1 MTFAWSKNKKG
12 AALVYA
18 IMVLLLLATVIVALT
33 ALSNASY
40 TDAVLAV
47 SDDQSYYYAKSI
59 GLAVKEQFKDGYNI
73 ARILASLD
81 EQEADSSIK
90 DPKVTGTF
98 NIANDTGALVNGT
111 IQIRY
116 ALDSDGNPNKHMIE
130 VRSACVVNNSAAA
143 VTSIFSCEDDS
154 ADEINHLQDALTDY
168 DVILTDTNNL
178 NFNFAQAS
186 EGGSGSSNLSIYVYA
201 GEDDNVINPI
211 FNLYLNVAGKLTT
224 TGKTAIY
231 SQSGAHRIT
240 GNMTSYGD
248 LTLVN
253 TSVDGG
259 NGIHVDGDLAMSGWS
274 FVKNN
279 IYARGSVTIN
289 SPGIDLHSSYI
300 EPTLNGAGGVLEVNT
315 SGEHSAKNIYAQS
328 DVKIFERAFVAGSI
342 YTHGNVTIVGK
353 GANPCGLYNAGDHI
367 SNTYVSGSIYSEGNV
382 KISKGAVVKGG
393 VYANG
398 DVEIQ
403 EGAIVCGNVQSLTG
417 NVKVKGAGVGG
428 QVNCPKGTLFLDNTG
443 YQNACAYIIEIFP
456 DYYVFGGIGIFQYDS
471 IYKHT
476 CDKLSTADCEQMSI
490 IRGNIYVENATY
502 SSNNGTPFLSVWA
515 FNSVYLKNSTARF
528 SLENGSRAYSGRN
541 APGNA
546 YTYIT
551 ELNQKRDFYDTE
563 ANPYI
568 NMHGA
573 HIITANIGS
582 SKTALYD
589 AYMWNGWIRYVN
601 ARCLYLADMMIDD
614 YAYIFALQFA
624 RVWGTATDFTAYPSY
639 TCGPDG
645 GYTHARSGSVGYTVI
660 PTTAGIEVACR
671 MLSYDG
677 VFGEDLRCGFEQLQN
692 SDVRGAINVGSEASD
707 PEDSYVV
714 LGVSGT
720 SETTRFYGTMHAY
733 VGNFKIASPTRL
745 SNVKSGTAT
754 QAATIYAEVTGGG
767 NLYYD
772 NDSVRPAAAKNSFYV
787 EATNSAGEYRWGSHI
802 QVKGNAYVAGWV
814 YDFDHFVKDDG
825 TGSFFNT
832 STARFKGAFRTTG
845 TQVNLQGT
853 ECFTGE
859 VQATNATSVATLK
872 GNLTVSALRLN
883 GSLKFDNAS
892 YVLRVHGDMYVR
904 NVSSQIISP
913 VYVDGNLT
921 IQTTNQTVLKP
932 QKAFEV
938 GGDLYLGKNSI
949 EFSSASQKITGKV
962 ETLNGDITVGG
973 GAQIGGAK
981 TASGKALTINGG
993 TMTGSFVAG
1002 NFTMNGGTVAHAT
1015 DRIYG
1020 KVTGKYVHTGGTINR
1035 AGIIVNYSSSTEAA
1049 VNISGTAQG
1058 DSVFINADNGFATV
1072 SGGSSVSYRTGIL
1085 RTYYSSTIAGGFE
1098 MGINVTHGNLQIG
1111 SISTTADSYKVGTVL
1126 QELFDTEDD
1135 SYRGIYASGTL
1146 DWGYGARA
1154 PYDSPQRYVRLTRVT
1169 AGGNITFGR
1178 NDYYVPGR
1186 FDMIASQ
1193 NGNINAYVQMV
1204 DGMYAKST
1212 SWVHVSKFLGSGGDE
1227 ESGIKVVSG
1236 DAYIYGKT
1244 GIQGSNGEYLRGH
1257 NEVSGNFK
1265 IMTRIN
1271 TEDVRIKCK
1280 DIEGL
1285 DKIYDVSGCKPV
1297 SLYLTAP
1304 TFDSDGYYNLQY
1316 SIGGAFSVEGNLK
1329 YNDPVTIKGEIY
1341 VNGLLKRNGSFE
1353 NLECNAGLYC
1363 KNEDVNI
1370 TSSFRGNVHL
1380 PNATTLTLSTDLGG
1394 TAQFGLN
1401 APKVTDFNLN
1411 LDMEGSLNLGS
1422 CNNLTVAS
1430 GRTVTGSII
1439 IKNTGKVINNGTI
1452 GESVQCGVYE
1462 GTGTVGGNLVA
1473 LNSGNTS
1480 KITGAGK
1487 VTGNIWTNGSLE
1499 MDSTATSGKSG
1510 SYIYAAK
1517 NITIK
1522 NASFNTSM
1530 DYILSTGGDIFLK
1543 DCGTLP
1549 KIWNMKGGIKFE
1561 NSSSRRA
1568 TIASVLSYGT
1578 YIYLGTSTSTNYQ
1591 TVNGDI
1597 EWYGSYSSGYA
1608 VDMWGGKNV
1617 TIIKGHLKLDGT
1629 GKVHTS
1635 DAKIEGIVY
1644 ARNAGTF
1651 NSSSNGSIFGL
1662 QINSSTETDVTT
1674 VSCDA
1679 PVVDDV
1685 IVYGNSSTTT
1695 VTLASIGGFLHV
1707 HSGKTITVN
1716 GSVGG
1721 AVKVTGV
1728 KDVVMKGA
1736 IGGAVT
1742 VSGGNFTTENNAT
1755 IGSNIRAYNANL
1767 YINANVSGAVT
1778 HTASASGK
1786 TVALGNQKKV
1796 ITVGGTIS
1804 VHGKLVD
1811 NSKQTPSN
1819 SQIYCLGTYYADLKK
1834 SFANCK
1840 MLNFTTEAD
1849 GPCVIVGGYDGDWT
1863 IDTEMNIV
1871 GRFAVYTVWNESTN
1885 TYNKVTFT
1893 KQVKAHALIVNSKP
1907 AEALGY
1913 SDGLLRAAPESK
1925 VIRYSK
1931 NENSSKAQGLDKRAW
1946 MEDLVTCSATWV
1958 DIYYD
1963 ALTNVATSQELV
1975 IFKKP
1980 VYISLNGNY
1989 GFKGTVHASNTKF
2002 AAGSTLYSD
2011 GQVSMKY
2018 CCLYSKG
2025 YASSTKHCTVPASP
2039 NGTYVTFLQQGG
2051 AHFDFDGSMFVHCY
2065 QPDGDNYFSHVT
2077 TNSNIGIYNGK
2088 NYILDDSEFK
2098 GCTVT
2103 DTSGYYGHT
2112 ATVLMFFGAST
2123 FFDGGAHVLS
2133 AADLNKDIP
2142 AARTIVWVNSGTLF
2156 VGTNSYIGNNSR
2168 KEQGPNYANLDTNRY
2183 SFHPGVFVSQ
2193 QTTSG
2198 SVSYKAANGT
2208 TYNCE
2213 YGSIEVVGS
2222 VTLDIM
2228 AYRAINIWKGGAV
2241 TAKEYSSNKDKRY
2254 KAGIYCSTGYVW
2266 LQKSDGTWQNADDS
2280 NPSGGGWFGLFAASS
2295 GGRDYYLK
2303 NDGSQVTDATAYI
2316 PNGQGY
2322 SNQLGRRYTST
2333 ADANAW
2339 CYTPWP
2345 DAPLAFY
2352 GDDANRYPTGGAG
2365 TSQMNNMTNASGV
2378 GVSDTNPT
2386 WTATGRKDAPARPTI
2401 STSGGSTINT
2411 NGDASV
2417 NPLVV
2422 NNVVT
2427 PAQAYSGAVTPKP
2440 VSTTK
2445 AESASSGLLF
2455 AGGKASSNT
2464 GYWTSPNYNVSGGSM
2479 THPSSKWTSDVT
2491 RHFDKTQTA
2500 YWNTRFV
2507 PYNWKLPYYDSAG
2520 NSTYAKRV
2528 LTQSESVE
2536 LNGHM
2541 MLKQTSSTGYFTN
2554 QSQYTGSSLAD
2565 KAGSLFGWRSD
2576 GVSNNQA
2583 LKDFVVL
2590 NGYPEWDGPFD
2601 KDPDHKRRT
2610 KILVFES
2617 GELPYSAFF
2626 MGAGTGSEDYASWYG
2641 NSANKSIRGAKQ
2653 KAWRLGDEEVSFYD
2667 GSLVFYA
2674 CKDPSDPYKANNEKD
2689 LHVVLPQGI
2698 GFDFVVDA
2706 ENTVTV
2712 VGNGRVF
2719 LYLTSGDTVRFTAK
2733 ATGDVYANPVGGLK
2747 DNGNGTYSPL
2757 LYIIGAGTNIDLWID
2772 RMPISAFIYMPFGST
2787 DALYNAGNGTLKA
2800 YNNFKSLANGAT
2812 FSSLY
2817 SGTGATTAVAR
2828 NCLHL
2833 LWDNTSGG
2841 ARNICGTIVTDQF
2854 IYEASANNLNF
2865 KNFSGST
2872 RKIVPDFSDTTIYSA
2887 STKSSSTTRV
2897 GSYKK
2902 YPLATFL
2909 STAPNYSTSLLNWE
2923 YKGIKVE

>member
-33 ALSNASY
+33 ALANASY

-300 EPTLNGAGGVLEVNT
+300 EPTLNGAGGVMEVGT

-353 GANPCGLYNAGDHI
+353 GANPCGLYYAGDHI

-624 RVWGTATDFTAYPSY
+624 RVWGTATDFTVYPSY

-645 GYTHARSGSVGYTVI
+645 GYAHARSGSVGYTVL

-671 MLSYDG
+671 PSSSYDG
-677 VFGEDLRCGFEQLQN
+677 VFGEDLRYGFEQLQN
-692 SDVRGAINVGSEASD
+692 SDVRGAINVGSEESD

-1480 KITGAGK
+1480 KITGSGC
-1487 VTGNIWTNGSLE
+1487 VDGNIWTNGSL
-1499 MDSTATSGKSG
+1499 DINTTARLGYTNT
-1510 SYIYAAK
+1510 YIYAAK
-1517 NITIK
+1517 DITIT
-1522 NASFNTSM
+1522 NARFNPGMS
-1530 DYILSTGGDIFLK
+1530 YVLSTGGKVDIVNVRGF
-1543 DCGTLP
+1543 TP
-1549 KIWNMKGGIKFE
+1549 KLWNTYGFIRVR
-1561 NSSSRRA
+1561 NDSSSNR
-1568 TIASVLSYGT
+1568 TLVSSILSYGT
-1578 YIYLGTSTSTNYQ
+1578 YVDLGSSNSNDYITIT
-1591 TVNGDI
+1591 GDL
-1597 EWYGSYSSGYA
+1597 EWYGSLTSGKAIECYGDHVIIEGKALLFGEGNVELKNSTLNGPVHLRNNGTVNAGSGSSFNGAVLWINYSSASRVTKATISGPIS
-1608 VDMWGGKNV
+1608 GNV
-1617 TIIKGHLKLDGT
+1617 IIYG
-1629 GKVHTS
+1629 
-1635 DAKIEGIVY
+1635 
-1644 ARNAGTF
+1644 
-1651 NSSSNGSIFGL
+1651 NSN
-1662 QINSSTETDVTT
+1662 TTDVTL
-1674 VSCDA
+1674 
-1679 PVVDDV
+1679 
-1685 IVYGNSSTTT
+1685 NS
-1695 VTLASIGGFLHV
+1695 VGGYIHA
-1707 HSGKTITVN
+1707 HTGKKLTVN
-1716 GSVGG
+1716 GTVGG
-1721 AVKVTGV
+1721 QVNTASVKEVFLN
-1728 KDVVMKGA
+1728 GA
-1736 IGGAVT
+1736 IGGAVA
-1742 VSGGNFTTENNAT
+1742 VSYGTLTTGNSAT
-1755 IGSNIRAYNANL
+1755 IGGNLRAYDAEL
-1767 YINANVSGAVT
+1767 HINADVNGNVT
-1778 HTASASGK
+1778 HTAHAISSSYPMK
-1786 TVALGNQKKV
+1786 LVALGTQNKMININGN
-1796 ITVGGTIS
+1796 IT

-1811 NSKQTPSN
+1811 NSKQIKSGKITCRGAY
-1819 SQIYCLGTYYADLKK
+1819 YCDLKK
-1834 SFANCK
+1834 EFNDYCTA
-1840 MLNFTTEAD
+1840 LNFTSEGD
-1849 GPCVIVGGYDGDWT
+1849 GSCFIVGYYGGAWT
-1863 IDTEMNIV
+1863 IKNTKFNID
-1871 GRFAVYTVWNESTN
+1871 GCLSIYTFYNESAS
-1885 TYNKVTFT
+1885 TYYPLIFNQEVTCKTLLINSNPFDAYQTTDDYADVT
-1893 KQVKAHALIVNSKP
+1893 KPKNMTASP
-1907 AEALGY
+1907 
-1913 SDGLLRAAPESK
+1913 SRK
-1925 VIRYSK
+1925 VICYSSS
-1931 NENSSKAQGLDKRAW
+1931 ENTSKAKGLNKHAW
-1946 MEDLVTCSATWV
+1946 LVNFETINPKCL
-1958 DIYYD
+1958 DIYYSSSYTPVNTD
-1963 ALTNVATSQELV
+1963 LV
-1975 IFKKP
+1975 YFKEK
-1980 VYISLNGNY
+1980 VTVTGNCY
-1989 GFKGTVHASNTKF
+1989 ACNTKF
-2002 AAGSTLYSD
+2002 GNQLLTGGQTSLYYSLLYSAGFSNDTEHCRATSNTNGINVSED
-2011 GQVSMKY
+2011 GAFLHTSSS
-2018 CCLYSKG
+2018 YSG
-2025 YASSTKHCTVPASP
+2025 E
-2039 NGTYVTFLQQGG
+2039 
-2051 AHFDFDGSMFVHCY
+2051 
-2065 QPDGDNYFSHVT
+2065 NYFDHVNT
-2077 TNSNIGIYNGK
+2077 YSNVAVYNGISHI
-2088 NYILDDSEFK
+2088 YGGSIFK
-2098 GCTVT
+2098 GCVFSGSGQSSMYTGHRST
-2103 DTSGYYGHT
+2103 KLFYFGDSLELYGGSAITSNGQ
-2112 ATVLMFFGAST
+2112 
-2123 FFDGGAHVLS
+2123 
-2133 AADLNKDIP
+2133 ADVDLCSG
-2142 AARTIVWVNSGTLF
+2142 RTIVWVKKGAL
-2156 VGTNSYIGNNSR
+2156 VVRDGSYIGAERAKASNTGSTTN
-2168 KEQGPNYANLDTNRY
+2168 TNRH
-2183 SFHPGVFVSQ
+2183 SLHPGIFVSD
-2193 QTTSG
+2193 SG
-2198 SVSYKAANGT
+2198 GGTVSLNGT
-2208 TYNCE
+2208 SYNKGGV
-2213 YGSIEVVGS
+2213 YVVGKDS
-2222 VTLDIM
+2222 STPSTITLDIC
-2228 AYRAINIWKGGAV
+2228 AYKTISISNYGQVYGKNAKNDTFRYIAGLYTSYGGI
-2241 TAKEYSSNKDKRY
+2241 TESSNGFFGYNHLDGDTREKSGCIKKKVFTGSDY
-2254 KAGIYCSTGYVW
+2254 TSSSYYTPNGSGYCTNMNKK
-2266 LQKSDGTWQNADDS
+2266 QGTYEKYTIG
-2280 NPSGGGWFGLFAASS
+2280 SGGDLTTSF
-2295 GGRDYYLK
+2295 
-2303 NDGSQVTDATAYI
+2303 SQTVAQLTD
-2316 PNGQGY
+2316 
-2322 SNQLGRRYTST
+2322 
-2333 ADANAW
+2333 
-2339 CYTPWP
+2339 CYTPKST
-2345 DAPLAFY
+2345 APTL
-2352 GDDANRYPTGGAG
+2352 NSPTGTGSDAL
-2365 TSQMNNMTNASGV
+2365 TNATGLSVTDSV
-2378 GVSDTNPT
+2378 GMLSESPEPSAPT
-2386 WTATGRKDAPARPTI
+2386 RPTI
-2401 STSGGSTINT
+2401 SASGGSSFNT

-2427 PAQAYSGAVTPKP
+2427 PAQAYSGAVAPKP

-2464 GYWTSPNYNVSGGSM
+2464 GYWTSPNYNASGGSM

-2554 QSQYTGSSLAD
+2554 QAQYTDSSLAD

-2590 NGYPEWDGPFD
+2590 NGYPKFDPF
-2601 KDPDHKRRT
+2601 KNPDHKRRT

-2626 MGAGTGSEDYASWYG
+2626 MGGGTGSEDYASWYG

-2653 KAWRLGDEEVSFYD
+2653 KAWKLGDEDVSFYD

-2887 STKSSSTTRV
+2887 STKSSNTTRV